1 MENDGVDL
9 DMKYLRRIFFTGIFF
24 LLGDYMEDHRKSWW
38 WMEDHREPSRAV
50 SPHGTPPCISIYC
63 PSPRISAISA
73 ISTQSAISAIS
84 AIHYRS
90 LQFSENIRTP
100 QCHANS
106 ISLKFLENLGEAVR
120 PCIPGRNSEK
130 LRKIPP
136 ATENTENNW
145 EGNPRSMP

>member
-1 MENDGVDL
+1 
-9 DMKYLRRIFFTGIFF
+9 
-24 LLGDYMEDHRKSWW
+24 MEDHRKSWW

-63 PSPRISAISA
+63 PSPRISTQSAISA
-73 ISTQSAISAIS
+73 ISTQSAISAVS

-106 ISLKFLENLGEAVR
+106 ISLKFLENLGEAGGHGETWRNLEKFRR
-120 PCIPGRNSEK
+120 PQKTQKTTGKVTRVVCHSIP
-130 LRKIPP
+130 
-136 ATENTENNW
+136 
-145 EGNPRSMP
+145 